1 MLLCRDVPWRVST
14 KTIKNNNLTNMNL
27 LLLLNA
33 AADSAGKSANPAN
46 PVNTSTQ
53 PTEQVLPFFEL
64 ATKGGW
70 IMIVLAILSLVAVY
84 LFIERYIAVSRA
96 SKYDNGFMDRIREY
110 MKDGK
115 LDSAKT
121 LCRSNS
127 TPISRMIDK
136 GLSRIGRPLGDI
148 NSAIENVGN
157 LEVAKLERGV
167 SILAMIASAAPMIG
181 FLGTVTGM
189 IRAFYNMS
197 MAGGNIDVSGLS
209 GGIYEAMVTTVGG
222 LIVGIIAYIF
232 HAIISTKIQKVVNL
246 LEAKATEFMDVLNE
260 PA

>member
-1 MLLCRDVPWRVST
+1 
-14 KTIKNNNLTNMNL
+14 MNL
-27 LLLLNA
+27 LQISQA
-33 AADSAGKSANPAN
+33 ANDTIAAVTQG
-46 PVNTSTQ
+46 TTTQ
-53 PTEQVLPFFEL
+53 PTEFKLSILEL

-70 IMIVLAILSLVAVY
+70 IMILLAVLSIIAVY
-84 LFIERYIAVSRA
+84 IFIQRFIVVSRA
-96 SKYDNGFMDRIREY
+96 MKYNKGFMERIREY
-110 MKDGK
+110 MKEGN
-115 LDSAKT
+115 LESAKA
-121 LCRSNS
+121 LCRGYS
-127 TPISRMIDK
+127 TPISRMIEK
-136 GLSRIGRPLGDI
+136 GLSRIGRPLSDI

-197 MAGGNIDVSGLS
+197 MAGNNIDIELLS
-209 GGIYEAMVTTVGG
+209 SGIYEAMVTTVGG
-222 LIVGIIAYIF
+222 LIVGIIAYFF
-232 HAIISTKIQKVVNL
+232 HAIISNKIQKVVNL

>member
-1 MLLCRDVPWRVST
+1 
-14 KTIKNNNLTNMNL
+14 MNFL
-27 LLLLNA
+27 LLDA
-33 AADSAGKSANPAN
+33 ANLDSSAIQQAMSVGQNN
-46 PVNTSTQ
+46 QSS
-53 PTEQVLPFFEL
+53 EQVLPFFEL

-70 IMIVLAILSLVAVY
+70 IMIVLAILSIVAVY
-84 LFIERYIAVSRA
+84 IFIERFIALSRA
-96 SKYDNGFMDRIREY
+96 SKYDANFMNRIREY

-115 LDSAKT
+115 LDSAKA
-121 LCRSNS
+121 LCRGNS
-127 TPISRMIDK
+127 TPISRMIEK

-157 LEVAKLERGV
+157 LEVAKLEKGV

-197 MAGGNIDVSGLS
+197 MAGNNVDIELLS
-209 GGIYEAMVTTVGG
+209 SGIYEAMVTTVGG
-222 LIVGIIAYIF
+222 LIVGIIVYIF
-232 HAIISTKIQKVVNL
+232 HAVLSTKIQKVVNL
-246 LEAKATEFMDVLNE
+246 LEGKATEFMDVLNE